1 MKTRDRTCHDRRYS
15 GRGDGEDMLKQTLKY
30 LLMTTLAVMAS
41 TAWPSAERFLE
52 INRCNGNTIRSK
64 GRSVRYFADHDLA
77 EKDTEAQ
84 FAVVVVHGVDGGT
97 SDASQVLRHILGNH
111 PLAPKV
117 FFVAPCFPIPSM
129 LNEAERKRIV
139 YWDDGRWQAGHD
151 SPVAQNLCP
160 YDVLDF
166 IFYQLNDNTK
176 YPNLKRIVF
185 CGYSAGAQVIS
196 RYMAASRIKAH
207 AGLSVDFAA
216 GAPSSWLFLDKRVEW
231 HYGLS
236 CRCRYAAKIH
246 DKAILGNI
254 KKRHLLCFCGTKD
267 TGDKHMSTTPRA
279 MAQGANRYER
289 FKNFQKHISAIKAI
303 RDSFDFVAVDNAG
316 HSLSCWQGINLERFV
331 FGQHSANSGQG
342 QPSGALPHTE
352 ANGKYGSSWQKVA
365 PEACGFNG
373 RTLAQIP
380 QLVKD
385 RNMGTTGLM
394 IVVGG
399 KEMYSYGDVSEVS
412 YIASCRKSVLSMMYG
427 KYVHNGTIDLDA
439 TVDELG
445 IDDIGGLLPA
455 EKRATV
461 RDLIS
466 ARSGCYHPAA
476 NDGGIPDGNALERG
490 TTEPGTRFVYNN
502 WDFNVAGTVFEMQTG
517 KSIYDIFDR
526 EFAKPLQ
533 LQDWSRSSHRR
544 TGDSS
549 KSRHLAYHFHLSTRD
564 MARLGELMLR
574 KGVWNGRQLVPPEW
588 IEESTSPVSSF
599 PNGGGYGYMWWIESD
614 SQHPELCRR
623 AFSAHGMYGQ
633 RISVFPA
640 LDMVV
645 AHKSARNKAHPTTGK
660 DYWNLIRLIFTA
672 YEGRKADLE

>member
-1 MKTRDRTCHDRRYS
+1 MKTV
-15 GRGDGEDMLKQTLKY
+15 
-30 LLMTTLAVMAS
+30 LLAILAVTAS
-41 TAWPSAERFLE
+41 TAWPSAERLLE
-52 INRCNGNTIRSK
+52 INRCNGNAIRSE

-77 EKDTEAQ
+77 GKDTESHV
-84 FAVVVVHGVDGGT
+84 AVVVVHGVNGGT
-97 SDASQVLRHILGNH
+97 GDAAQVLRRILGNH

-129 LNEAERKRIV
+129 LNDAERKRIV
-139 YWDDGRWQAGHD
+139 YWDEDRWQAGND
-151 SPVAQNLCP
+151 SPVAQNLSP

-166 IFYQLNDNTK
+166 IFHQLNDNAK
-176 YPNLKRIVF
+176 YPNLKRVVF
-185 CGYSAGAQVIS
+185 CGYSAGAQIVS
-196 RYMAASRIKAH
+196 RYMAVSRIKAR

-216 GAPSSWLFLDKRVEW
+216 GAPSSWLFLDNRAEW

-236 CRCRYAAKIH
+236 SRCRYAAKMH
-246 DKAILGNI
+246 DKAIFGNI

-267 TGDKHMSTTPRA
+267 TGDKNLSTNPRA

-289 FKNFQKHISAIKAI
+289 FKNFRKHISAIKTLK
-303 RDSFDFVAVDNAG
+303 DSFDFVEVDNAG
-316 HSLSCWQGINLERFV
+316 HSSSCWQGIDLERLV
-331 FGQHSANSGQG
+331 FGQRSANSDRGR
-342 QPSGALPHTE
+342 PSGTLQHTE
-352 ANGKYGSSWQKVA
+352 TSRKYGKSWQKA
-365 PEACGFNG
+365 TPEACGFNG

-399 KEMYSYGDVSEVS
+399 KEMYSYGDVGEVS

-427 KYVHNGTIDLDA
+427 KYVRNGTIDLAA
-439 TVDELG
+439 TVGELG
-445 IDDIGGLLPA
+445 IDDVGGLLPT

-476 NDGGIPDGNALERG
+476 NGGGIPEGRILERG

-502 WDFNVAGTVFEMQTG
+502 WDFNVAGTVFEMKTG
-517 KSIYDIFDR
+517 ESIYDVFDR

-533 LQDWSRSSHRR
+533 LQDWSRPSHRR
-544 TGDSS
+544 EGDSS
-549 KSRHLAYHFHLSTRD
+549 KSIHLAYHFHLSTRD
-564 MARLGELMLR
+564 MAKLGELMLR

-588 IEESTSPVSSF
+588 IEESTSPVTSF
-599 PNGGGYGYMWWIESD
+599 PNGGGYGYMWWVESD
-614 SQHPELCRR
+614 SKYPELCRG

-633 RISVFPA
+633 RISIFPA

-645 AHKSARNKAHPTTGK
+645 AHKSARNKAHPTTKK
-660 DYWNLIRLIFTA
+660 DYGDLIRVIFAA
-672 YEGRKADLE
+672 YEGQKLAE

>member
-1 MKTRDRTCHDRRYS
+1 M
-15 GRGDGEDMLKQTLKY
+15 KQTLKH
-30 LLMTTLAVMAS
+30 LLLSVLAVTVS
-41 TAWPSAERFLE
+41 TAWPSNERFLE
-52 INRCNGNTIRSK
+52 ITRWNGDLIRSE

-77 EKDTEAQ
+77 EKDTKAQ
-84 FAVVVVHGVDGGT
+84 FAVVVVHGVNGGT
-97 SDASQVLRHILGNH
+97 RDASKVLRRILGDH
-111 PLAPKV
+111 PLASKV

-129 LNEAERKRIV
+129 LDEAEQKRIV
-139 YWDDGRWQAGHD
+139 YWDENRWQAGND
-151 SPVAQNLCP
+151 SPVAQNLSP

-166 IFYQLNDNTK
+166 IFHQLSDNTK
-176 YPNLKRIVF
+176 YPNLKRVVF
-185 CGYSAGAQVIS
+185 CGYSAGAQIVS
-196 RYMAASRIKAH
+196 RYMAVSRIKART
-207 AGLSVDFAA
+207 GLSVDFAA
-216 GAPSSWLFLDKRVEW
+216 GAPSSWLFLDNRIEW
-231 HYGLS
+231 HHGLS
-236 CRCRYAAKIH
+236 CKCRYAAKMH
-246 DKAILGNI
+246 DNAIFGNI

-267 TGDKHMSTTPRA
+267 TGDKYLSQNPRA
-279 MAQGANRYER
+279 VAQGANRYER
-289 FKNFQKHISAIKAI
+289 FKNFRKHISAIKTL
-303 RDSFDFVAVDNAG
+303 RDSFDFVEVDNEG
-316 HSLSCWQGINLERFV
+316 HSSSCWEKINLEQFV
-331 FGQHSANSGQG
+331 FGQNSANSGRG
-342 QPSGALPHTE
+342 QTSGALPRAA
-352 ANGKYGSSWQKVA
+352 ANRKYGKSWQKVA
-365 PEACGFNG
+365 PETCGFDG

-399 KEMYSYGDVSEVS
+399 KEMYSYGDINEVS

-427 KYVHNGTIDLDA
+427 KYVRNGTIDLAA
-439 TVDELG
+439 TVGGLG

-476 NDGGIPDGNALERG
+476 NIGGIPEGKILERG
-490 TTEPGTRFVYNN
+490 KTEPGTRFVYNN
-502 WDFNVAGTVFEMQTG
+502 WDFNVAGTVFEMKTR

-533 LQDWSRSSHRR
+533 LQDWNRSSHRR

-549 KSRHLAYHFHLSTRD
+549 KSRHLAYHFHFSTRD

-574 KGVWNGRQLVPPEW
+574 KGMWNGRQLVPSDW
-588 IEESTSPVSSF
+588 VEESTSPVSSF
-599 PNGGGYGYMWWIESD
+599 PDGGGYGYMWWIESD
-614 SQHPELCRR
+614 SQYPDLCRG

-660 DYWNLIRLIFTA
+660 DYWELVRLIFSA
-672 YEGRKADLE
+672 CERRKVDLE